1 MVLCIFPL
9 IHVLSISLSSITAVE
24 SGQVFLWPRGINFE
38 AYKFVMRKA
47 QFFRSFFIS
56 IQRVILGVTINMLMT
71 VLVAYPLSKPDYK
84 FPRRT
89 LYAWIFFITMLFGG
103 GLIPTYMVIHRTGLI
118 NSIWALVIPGA
129 VPVFNIIV
137 LINFFRD
144 IPESY
149 EDAAYID
156 GAGHLRILYS
166 VYLPMSLP
174 ALATLILFSIVG
186 HWNRWFD
193 GMIYM
198 NSPAKYP
205 LQSYLRTLVITIDVE
220 LMQADEILEFV
231 NDRTQRAA
239 QIFVGMLPVL
249 MIYPFLQRYFV
260 KGIRMGGLKE

>member
-1 MVLCIFPL
+1 M
-9 IHVLSISLSSITAVE
+9 
-24 SGQVFLWPRGINFE
+24 
-38 AYKFVMRKA
+38 
-47 QFFRSFFIS
+47 
-56 IQRVILGVTINMLMT
+56 
-71 VLVAYPLSKPDYK
+71 
-84 FPRRT
+84 
-89 LYAWIFFITMLFGG
+89 
-103 GLIPTYMVIHRTGLI
+103 IPTYLVVYKTGLI

-129 VPVFNIIV
+129 VPVFNIII

-156 GAGHLRILYS
+156 GAGHLRILYN

-205 LQSYLRTLVITIDVE
+205 LQSYLRTLVITLDVE
-220 LMQADEILEFV
+220 IMQIDEVLQFV
-231 NDRTQRAA
+231 NNRTQRAA

>member
-1 MVLCIFPL
+1 MVLCIFPM
-9 IHVLSISLSSITAVE
+9 IHVLAISLSSINAVD
-24 SGQVFLWPRGINFE
+24 SGQVFLLPVGINFE
-38 AYKFVMRKA
+38 AYKFVIRKV
-47 QFFRSFFIS
+47 QFIRSFFVS
-56 IQRVILGVTINMLMT
+56 IQRVLLGVTLNMLMT
-71 VLVAYPLSKPDYK
+71 ILVAYPLSKPVYK

-103 GLIPTYMVIHRTGLI
+103 GLIPTYLVVYKTSLI

-129 VPVFNIIV
+129 VPVFNIIIM
-137 LINFFRD
+137 INFFRD

-156 GAGHLRILYS
+156 GAGHLRILYN

-205 LQSYLRTLVITIDVE
+205 LQSYLRTLVITLDVE
-220 LMQADEILEFV
+220 IMQIDEVLQFV
-231 NDRTQRAA
+231 NNRTQRAA